1 MKYVNTGDV
10 LAVRLDPGEEII
22 ASVLKIAKDEDI
34 RFAEISAIGAVGR
47 AVFGL
52 YDLEEQKYHSLTF
65 VQPLEL
71 VSLNG
76 NLSRKDGE
84 PYLHLHAAFADEK
97 GAVIGGHL
105 NEAVISATCEKFS
118 KIFDFYMGRRISE
131 KTGLNIID
139 I

>member
-1 MKYVNTGDV
+1 MKYVKTGDV

-52 YDLEEQKYHSLTF
+52 YDLGEQKYHSLTF

-71 VSLNG
+71 VS
-76 NLSRKDGE
+76 
-84 PYLHLHAAFADEK
+84 
-97 GAVIGGHL
+97 
-105 NEAVISATCEKFS
+105 
-118 KIFDFYMGRRISE
+118 
-131 KTGLNIID
+131 
-139 I
+139 

>member
-1 MKYVNTGDV
+1 MKYVKTGDV

-71 VSLNG
+71 VLVNS
-76 NLSRKDGE
+76 
-84 PYLHLHAAFADEK
+84 A
-97 GAVIGGHL
+97 
-105 NEAVISATCEKFS
+105 ISAARTAS
-118 KIFDFYMGRRISE
+118 LISTFTPRSRT
-131 KTGLNIID
+131 KKAPSSAVT
-139 I
+139 

>member
-1 MKYVNTGDV
+1 MKYVKTGDV

-84 PYLHLHAAFADEK
+84 RH
-97 GAVIGGHL
+97 
-105 NEAVISATCEKFS
+105 
-118 KIFDFYMGRRISE
+118 RRSPQRSGD
-131 KTGLNIID
+131 KRDLRNVHQNFRH
-139 I
+139 

>member
-1 MKYVNTGDV
+1 MKYVKTGNV

-84 PYLHLHAAFADEK
+84 PYLHLHAAF
-97 GAVIGGHL
+97 GGHL
-105 NEAVISATCEKFS
+105 NEAVISATCEMFI
-118 KIFDFYMGRRISE
+118 KIFDIDIGRRISE
-131 KTGLNIID
+131 QTGLNIFD

>member
-1 MKYVNTGDV
+1 MKYVKTGDV

-22 ASVLKIAKDEDI
+22 ESVLKIAKDEDI

-84 PYLHLHAAFADEK
+84 APSS
-97 GAVIGGHL
+97 AVT
-105 NEAVISATCEKFS
+105 STK
-118 KIFDFYMGRRISE
+118 R
-131 KTGLNIID
+131 
-139 I
+139 

>member
-1 MKYVNTGDV
+1 MKYVKTGDV
-10 LAVRLDPGEEII
+10 VAVRLDPGEEII

-47 AVFGL
+47 AAFGL

-76 NLSRKDGE
+76 NLSRKD
-84 PYLHLHAAFADEK
+84 EK

-105 NEAVISATCEKFS
+105 NEAVISATCEMFI
-118 KIFDFYMGRRISE
+118 KIFDIDMGRRISE
-131 KTGLNIID
+131 QTGLNIFD

>member
-1 MKYVNTGDV
+1 MKYVKTGDV

-47 AVFGL
+47 AVF
-52 YDLEEQKYHSLTF
+52 
-65 VQPLEL
+65 
-71 VSLNG
+71 
-76 NLSRKDGE
+76 
-84 PYLHLHAAFADEK
+84 ADEK

-105 NEAVISATCEKFS
+105 NEAVISATCEMFI
-118 KIFDFYMGRRISE
+118 KIFDIDMGRRISE
-131 KTGLNIID
+131 QTGLNIFD

>member
-1 MKYVNTGDV
+1 MKYVKTGDV

-71 VSLNG
+71 VSLN
-76 NLSRKDGE
+76 
-84 PYLHLHAAFADEK
+84 A
-97 GAVIGGHL
+97 
-105 NEAVISATCEKFS
+105 ISAARTANL
-118 KIFDFYMGRRISE
+118 ISTFTPRSRT
-131 KTGLNIID
+131 KKAPSSAVT
-139 I
+139 

>member
-1 MKYVNTGDV
+1 MKYVKTGNV

-84 PYLHLHAAFADEK
+84 PYLHL
-97 GAVIGGHL
+97 
-105 NEAVISATCEKFS
+105 NEAVISATCEMFIKF
-118 KIFDFYMGRRISE
+118 FDIDMGRRISE
-131 KTGLNIID
+131 QTGLNIFD

>member
-1 MKYVNTGDV
+1 MKYVKTGDV

-97 GAVIGGHL
+97 APSSAVTL
-105 NEAVISATCEKFS
+105 TK
-118 KIFDFYMGRRISE
+118 R
-131 KTGLNIID
+131 
-139 I
+139 